1 MATDL
6 QGLTGKALLLSVAR
20 ELFLQD
26 GYNGVSIQQIAEA
39 AHMTKGSPYYHF
51 KNKEDLF
58 TQVFAAEVRHILA
71 GFEQTIALS
80 GSLEERVFR
89 AFQFIL
95 TTGNEGFSRIH
106 DDFDRYIAP
115 HLDRG
120 KQDLDGIT
128 PDTVRE
134 VFLPLIDD
142 ASAAGVR
149 FRFSRER
156 ASHFLFMV
164 AMGHVELQSTKGDG
178 RIPADQV
185 DAYAAELTAFVL
197 HGLVEG
203 NTASGPL
210 R

>member
-20 ELFLQD
+20 DLFLQD

-58 TQVFAAEVRHILA
+58 TQVFVGEIRHLLA
-71 GFEQTIALS
+71 GFEETIALP
-80 GSLEERVFR
+80 GPLEERVFR

-95 TTGNEGFSRIH
+95 AHGNEGFSRIH

-115 HLDRG
+115 HLDP
-120 KQDLDGIT
+120 KVKELDGIT
-128 PDTVRE
+128 SDTVRD

-142 ASAAGVR
+142 ASAAGVH
-149 FRFSRER
+149 FRFERER
-156 ASHFLFMV
+156 AAHFLFMV
-164 AMGHVELQSTKGDG
+164 TMGHFEMQASKGEG
-178 RIPADQV
+178 RVPADQI

-203 NTASGPL
+203 NTTS
-210 R
+210 